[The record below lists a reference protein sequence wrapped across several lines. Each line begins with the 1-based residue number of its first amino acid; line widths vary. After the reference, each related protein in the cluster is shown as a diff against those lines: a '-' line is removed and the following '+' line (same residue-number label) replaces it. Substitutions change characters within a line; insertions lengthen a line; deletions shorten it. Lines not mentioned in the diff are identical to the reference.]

1 MVESHS
7 MRWNKPYVRGS
18 SLHGLIGRD
27 APASTA
33 WVRDQQL
40 EEVRRAMI
48 GSLSGFSGCEVARMN
63 IRLRYA
69 GDIEA
74 LWYLRTDLLGILAPL
89 QGEPYAKN
97 VMAQVTL
104 LFQGLLP
111 RALGTPVRASLS

>member
-1 MVESHS
+1 MVQNQF
-7 MRWNKPYVRGS
+7 MRWSKPHVNGS
-18 SLHGLIGRD
+18 SLHGLLGRD

-48 GSLSGFSGCEVARMN
+48 SSLSGFSGCEVARMN

-74 LWYLRTDLLGILAPL
+74 LWYLRTDLLGTLAPL
-89 QGEPYAKN
+89 QGEPSAKN

-111 RALGTPVRASLS
+111 RALGTPVRPALS